1 MNSTKCALLRTSCEA
16 KMRARPPAWVLH
28 KTCKNLAKGGTRAS
42 STPRHLPIERKQV
55 IAEEILGADKETS
68 YTDRVA
74 SITQILQL
82 VKYVI
87 VFEGLW
93 KSLKV
98 SESLWKVS
106 ERLWTSLKSLKISEI
121 SINLWKFLNVSEC
134 LWMSLKSLKVS
145 AKSLKISEK
154 SLLSLIE

>member
-1 MNSTKCALLRTSCEA
+1 MRNELNKMCFAQNFLRSED
-16 KMRARPPAWVLH
+16 ARPPARVLH

-87 VFEGLW
+87 VFEGL
-93 KSLKV
+93 
-98 SESLWKVS
+98 
-106 ERLWTSLKSLKISEI
+106 
-121 SINLWKFLNVSEC
+121 
-134 LWMSLKSLKVS
+134 
-145 AKSLKISEK
+145 
-154 SLLSLIE
+154 

>member
-1 MNSTKCALLRTSCEA
+1 MNSTKCALLCCASSVCARSE
-16 KMRARPPAWVLH
+16 ARPPASIVVLH

-87 VFEGLW
+87 VFEGL
-93 KSLKV
+93 
-98 SESLWKVS
+98 
-106 ERLWTSLKSLKISEI
+106 
-121 SINLWKFLNVSEC
+121 
-134 LWMSLKSLKVS
+134 
-145 AKSLKISEK
+145 
-154 SLLSLIE
+154 